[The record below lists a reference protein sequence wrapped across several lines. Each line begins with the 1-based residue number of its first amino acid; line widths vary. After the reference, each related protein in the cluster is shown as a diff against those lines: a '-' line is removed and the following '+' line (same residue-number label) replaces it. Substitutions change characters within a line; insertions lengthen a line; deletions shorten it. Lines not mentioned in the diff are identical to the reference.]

1 METEWQYRQVD
12 EKTAGHLAREL
23 EIPLILARCLTGRGI
38 ETPEQARQ
46 FIHPS
51 LQNLTDPFS
60 ILDMEKA
67 VNRIA
72 AAVADREKIMVF
84 GDFDADGI
92 TATCLVNDFLTGLD
106 ADVFWYIPHRIKEGY
121 GFRKDHVK
129 IAVER
134 DVDLIITV
142 DCGSSSHDAVEAAAL
157 EDIDVI
163 VTDHHEVPDRIPASL
178 ACVNPKRKDCP
189 SGLDYLAGVGVAFY
203 LIIALRKFM
212 RSNRYFEHLPEP
224 NLLEYCD
231 LVALGTIGDMVP
243 LLADNR
249 ILCMTG
255 INVMKKGTRKGL
267 VTLARISRVALDS
280 IDCEDITF
288 RLIPRINAAGR
299 ISHARICVNHV
310 SSTTRNAHEKT
321 AEILD
326 GLNRKRQLIEQE
338 ILDEIEKTIAADPSV
353 AKDPSLILW
362 NHKWNPSVLG
372 IAASKLSRKYMKPTI
387 LISTAD
393 EPAVGSCRSIESVD
407 IHHALTKCAPLLEKF
422 GGHTMAAGIT
432 LLSKNLDRFRTCI
445 NEHMTAHYWGSDF
458 KNILEVDGMLPLSDI
473 NTELAEQLAR
483 MGPFGKSNPE
493 PVFTCSNI
501 NVVSSVIIAS
511 KHRKM
516 VLCQDGSPSGAE
528 VDAFQFNISD
538 TLNPPQRFSR
548 VAFKLKI
555 NKFKKNTCQI
565 IIQNTQI

>member
-1 METEWQYRQVD
+1 MDTEWQYRNVD
-12 EKTAGHLAREL
+12 EKTVEHLAGEL
-23 EIPLILARCLTGRGI
+23 GVSPFLARCLAGRGI
-38 ETPEQARQ
+38 ETPEQARE
-46 FIHPS
+46 FIHPN
-51 LQNLTDPFS
+51 LRNLTDPFS

-67 VNRIA
+67 VSRIA

-121 GFRKDHVK
+121 GFREDHVR

-142 DCGSSSHDAVEAAAL
+142 DCGSSSHKAVEAAGL

-163 VTDHHEVPDRIPASL
+163 VTDHHEMPDQVPPAL
-178 ACVNPKRKDCP
+178 ACVNPKRKECP

-212 RSNRYFEHLPEP
+212 RENRGFENFPEP
-224 NLLEYCD
+224 NLVEYCD

-243 LLADNR
+243 LLSDNR
-249 ILCMTG
+249 VLCTTG

-267 VTLARISRVALDS
+267 ASLSRISRVELDT
-280 IDCEDITF
+280 IDSEDITF

-310 SSTTRNAHEKT
+310 SSMNRNAHEKT

-326 GLNRKRQLIEQE
+326 GLNRKRQIIEQE
-338 ILDEIEKTIAADPSV
+338 ILDEIGKKILADPSI
-353 AKDPSLILW
+353 ARNPALIMW
-362 NHKWNPSVLG
+362 DHKWNPSVLG
-372 IAASKLSRKYMKPTI
+372 IAASKLSRKYTKPVV

-393 EPAVGSCRSIESVD
+393 EPAVGSCRSIESVN
-407 IHHALTKCAPLLEKF
+407 IHQAVSGCSPLLEKF
-422 GGHTMAAGIT
+422 GGHAMAAGIT
-432 LLSKNLDRFRTCI
+432 IFSKNLDKFRACI
-445 NEHMTAHYWGSDF
+445 NRYIVDNYSASDF
-458 KNILEVDGMLPLSDI
+458 KSILDVDGTLHLCDI
-473 NTELAEQLAR
+473 NTQLAEELAR

-501 NVVSSVIIAS
+501 KVVSSVIIGS
-511 KHRKM
+511 QHRKM
-516 VLCQDGSPSGAE
+516 VICQENSNTAPQ
-528 VDAFQFNISD
+528 VNAFQFNITD
-538 TLNPPQRFSR
+538 ADRPPRRFSR
-548 VAFKLKI
+548 IAFKVKI
-555 NKFKKNTCQI
+555 NKFKKNTCRI
-565 IIQNTQI
+565 IIQDFQI